1 METMQYKG
9 NDRVLLGFILSVL
22 TFWLFA
28 NSMMNVSPLM
38 TEQLGV
44 TSNTMNMAVS
54 IAALFSG
61 VFVVVFGGLADSIG
75 RVKILRIGIYLAIIG
90 SLLIAFTPKG
100 AMAQP
105 LLLLGRALQGFSAAC
120 VMPTSLGLVK
130 LYWDGA
136 ERQRAVSYWSIGTF
150 GGSGLSSLFGG
161 IIASNMGWRWI
172 FIFSAVVAV
181 ISLFLIKGLPES
193 KKEGAEKYKPDMVGI
208 FLFLISMLS
217 LMFYITQGGK
227 MFQWTSAVGII
238 LIVTAIVAFYLFY
251 LYETKNRLH
260 FFDFNLFKNKT
271 FSAAV
276 ICNFLLNATA
286 GILIVAL
293 TLMQRAAFYTP
304 QEAGL
309 LTLGYAIAVIVFI
322 RVGEKL
328 LQRFGA
334 RKPMMWGSLIVAA
347 AIILLMQTHTMT
359 GIYQILAIIGFTLF
373 GLGLAFF
380 ATPATD
386 AALSNL
392 PAEQSGAGAG
402 IFKMASSIGSGLGVA
417 ISAGVF
423 TAIVSAGKPVSWLP
437 DIFVGRQDNLI
448 IRQAA
453 MIALSVCLLFAVVSF
468 LVAMYQIPHKKN
480 N

>member
-1 METMQYKG
+1 M
-9 NDRVLLGFILSVL
+9 
-22 TFWLFA
+22 
-28 NSMMNVSPLM
+28 
-38 TEQLGV
+38 
-44 TSNTMNMAVS
+44 
-54 IAALFSG
+54 
-61 VFVVVFGGLADSIG
+61 
-75 RVKILRIGIYLAIIG
+75 
-90 SLLIAFTPKG
+90 
-100 AMAQP
+100 
-105 LLLLGRALQGFSAAC
+105 
-120 VMPTSLGLVK
+120 
-130 LYWDGA
+130 
-136 ERQRAVSYWSIGTF
+136 
-150 GGSGLSSLFGG
+150 
-161 IIASNMGWRWI
+161 
-172 FIFSAVVAV
+172 
-181 ISLFLIKGLPES
+181 
-193 KKEGAEKYKPDMVGI
+193 
-208 FLFLISMLS
+208 
-217 LMFYITQGGK
+217 
-227 MFQWTSAVGII
+227 
-238 LIVTAIVAFYLFY
+238 
-251 LYETKNRLH
+251 H